1 MSQQKQAPLPRQE
14 FQEWLENAAVPVLV
28 LQKGKH
34 LGSVVKVPATPE
46 IDYLFGCETFYGE
59 RISWSDRLE
68 FCGLY
73 DRQHQALHLLDDPLP
88 NFVSGLT
95 EEECQDSTAFGKRIA
110 QEVDRYVEAA
120 ISNER
125 SRLSVREL
133 TSERNI
139 NSYRYYKGTEAGREA
154 ASLVFSGEKPDVQ
167 FHSEYYTS
175 LTEDTLLSYLKSPED
190 YIKTTAEQYMRDN
203 QEEFLAQFLKKDA
216 LLAEYQMLSQDSDA
230 PVYRMRAITDAL
242 QKSGAKTVNVTVQK
256 DGVELTFKT
265 SAESLKG
272 LKSQYS
278 TWYIAPSDRLQ
289 FRHLFGAG
297 SDYSAEDVL
306 NAREDFDRIRSA
318 LARDSPASDVQRAAW
333 FYQLIRYSY
342 ASGLTSFGSQP
353 HDMRSNFSL
362 IEQAH
367 RRLAK
372 VVIENKDF
380 EKLLHQYDR
389 PVSFFY
395 LDPPYHA
402 TEGYYQNIGEDGFTE
417 ADHIRLRDALMRIE
431 GKFLLS
437 YNDDAFVRGLYDRP
451 GIYLM
456 ETTRINNIKQRY
468 DNGAQFPELLIANYD
483 LRERSRAVPS
493 QMTLF
498 DWNGGE
504 AIG

>member
-1 MSQQKQAPLPRQE
+1 MS
-14 FQEWLENAAVPVLV
+14 WIG
-28 LQKGKH
+28 GK
-34 LGSVVKVPATPE
+34 K
-46 IDYLFGCETFYGE
+46 
-59 RISWSDRLE
+59 
-68 FCGLY
+68 
-73 DRQHQALHLLDDPLP
+73 AL
-88 NFVSGLT
+88 
-95 EEECQDSTAFGKRIA
+95 
-110 QEVDRYVEAA
+110 
-120 ISNER
+120 
-125 SRLSVREL
+125 REL
-133 TSERNI
+133 IVRLFPLYYERYIEVFGGGGWVLFHKPPGNDFEVY
-139 NSYRYYKGTEAGREA
+139 NDFNGLLVNLYRCVRDKPEELMEALR
-154 ASLVFSGEKPDVQ
+154 
-167 FHSEYYTS
+167 Y
-175 LTEDTLLSYLKSPED
+175 
-190 YIKTTAEQYMRDN
+190 
-203 QEEFLAQFLKKDA
+203 
-216 LLAEYQMLSQDSDA
+216 
-230 PVYRMRAITDAL
+230 
-242 QKSGAKTVNVTVQK
+242 
-256 DGVELTFKT
+256 
-265 SAESLKG
+265 
-272 LKSQYS
+272 
-278 TWYIAPSDRLQ
+278 
-289 FRHLFGAG
+289 
-297 SDYSAEDVL
+297 VL

-353 HDMRSNFSL
+353 HDMRRNFSL

-372 VVIENKDF
+372 VVLENKDF

-498 DWNGGE
+498 DWNGG
-504 AIG
+504 